1 MEKITP
7 DARFNGWMLI
17 ISALIGVAALF
28 IIHAMDA
35 NTATLNARFDEVHRD
50 FNGVNHRFDQL
61 QNHIDENDAQLRKL
75 IAGESHTAGM
85 LDAKQDRKK

>member
-35 NTATLNARFDEVHRD
+35 NTATLNERFNQVDH
-50 FNGVNHRFDQL
+50 HFDLL
-61 QNHIDENDAQLRKL
+61 QKHIDDIDDQLRKL